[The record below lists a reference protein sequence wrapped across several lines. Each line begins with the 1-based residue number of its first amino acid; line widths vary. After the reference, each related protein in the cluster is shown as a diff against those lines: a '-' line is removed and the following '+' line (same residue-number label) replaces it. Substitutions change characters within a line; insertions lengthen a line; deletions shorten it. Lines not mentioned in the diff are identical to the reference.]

1 MTVHFV
7 GSGPGDPELLTLKAA
22 RLLSEAKV
30 CIYAGS
36 LVNPQVLERLA
47 PDCER
52 HDSATLDLPDTLTI
66 CEAAHAR
73 GLDTVRLHSGD
84 PSIYGAIREQME
96 GLDALGIPYDVCP
109 GVSAFQASAAALC
122 AELTVPEKSQTIIL
136 SRTKGRTPM
145 PDHQDL
151 PHLAA
156 LKATLCLY
164 LSAHKV
170 PEVAEELVPFYGADC
185 PAAIVEKASWP
196 GQQRILRGTLADIGQ
211 QATEA
216 GIRATALIIVGE
228 ALARGHA
235 ASRLYASD
243 FTHGFRLAKES

>member
-1 MTVHFV
+1 MIVHFV
-7 GSGPGDPELLTLKAA
+7 GAGPGDPELLTLKAA
-22 RLLSEAKV
+22 RLLKEARV

-36 LVNPQVLERLA
+36 LVSPGVLEGLS
-47 PDCER
+47 PECET
-52 HDSATLDLPDTLTI
+52 HDSAALDLAQTLGI
-66 CEAAHAR
+66 CADANVR
-73 GLDTVRLHSGD
+73 GLDVVRLHSGD

-96 GLDALGIPYDVCP
+96 GLDALGIPYDVTP

-122 AELTVPEKSQTIIL
+122 AELTVPEKSQTIVL

-156 LKATLCLY
+156 LRATLCLY

-170 PEVAEELVPFYGADC
+170 REVAAELAPFYGEDC
-185 PAAIVEKASWP
+185 PAAVVEKASWP
-196 GQQRILRGTLADIGQ
+196 EQRILRGTLADIGA
-211 QATEA
+211 QAEAA
-216 GIRATALIIVGE
+216 GIRATALVLVGE
-228 ALARGHA
+228 ALSRGHA

-243 FTHGFRLAKES
+243 FTHGFREAQS